1 MTWVTSGESQNF
13 YFFRNE
19 TANPFKDKLLTK
31 EVNVHPTVYVKHK
44 FKWQSS
50 FFSFGHTYISHAT
63 YTCLSDS
70 RERDLETK
78 PVLGIGEIFPQ
89 LGLRIEPYILGR
101 FIILS
106 QNIAY
111 I

>member
-13 YFFRNE
+13 YSFLNE
-19 TANPFKDKLLTK
+19 TANPFKDKFLTK
-31 EVNVHPTVYVKHK
+31 EVNLNPTVYIKHK
-44 FKWQSS
+44 YKWQSS
-50 FFSFGHTYISHAT
+50 FFSFGHTYILHAT

-70 RERDLETK
+70 RERALETK
-78 PVLGIGEIFPQ
+78 PMLVIGEIFPR
-89 LGLRIEPYILGR
+89 LGLRIELYILGR